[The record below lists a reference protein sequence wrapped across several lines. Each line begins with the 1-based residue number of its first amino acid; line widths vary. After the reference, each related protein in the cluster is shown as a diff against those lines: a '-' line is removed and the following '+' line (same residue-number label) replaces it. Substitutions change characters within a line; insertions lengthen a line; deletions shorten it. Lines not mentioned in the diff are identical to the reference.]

1 VHEVSAELPERTV
14 ETAPPAGRKLDTV
27 SSKIPSILAILVL
40 LAVSAVLGACS
51 RKAGGAAGGANS
63 TVMQSGEPARA
74 RIASPAKGST
84 SDTKEIPMSTRKF
97 EKPSDADL
105 RRRLTPM
112 QYEVTQHDATE
123 PPFQNAFWDN
133 HKQGLYVDVATG
145 EPLFSSLDKF
155 DSGTGWPSFVRPV
168 DPKRVVTH
176 EDRTLGRV
184 RTEVRSRDGNSHLG
198 HVFDD
203 GPAPT
208 GLRYCINSASLRFIP
223 VERLAAEGYGDFAP
237 TFANPGAAPSAD
249 HENACVT
256 PKTGEDAGCETTLET
271 IVLAGGCFW
280 GMEEI
285 IRKIPGVIETEV
297 GYAGGTTKAPRYESV
312 KTGKTGHAESV
323 RIVFDPQKLS
333 LETLLEKWFF
343 KMHDPTTKDRQGN
356 DVGTQYRSAIFVS
369 SPEQRKV
376 AEAVK
381 SRVNASGKWKAPV
394 VTEITAASDF
404 TPAEDY
410 HQDYLEKNPG
420 GYTCH
425 YMRD

>member
-1 VHEVSAELPERTV
+1 MTPKF
-14 ETAPPAGRKLDTV
+14 PK
-27 SSKIPSILAILVL
+27 ILVL
-40 LAVSAVLGACS
+40 VAFLAQAAALFGCG
-51 RKAGGAAGGANS
+51 RKASGEAGGAAS
-63 TVMQSGEPARA
+63 TVMKSEAPSRA
-74 RIASPAKGST
+74 RIETTRTGGATEK
-84 SDTKEIPMSTRKF
+84 KEIPMSARKF
-97 EKPSDADL
+97 DKPSDGEL
-105 RRRLTPM
+105 RRRLNPM

-133 HKQGLYVDVATG
+133 HKVGLYVDVVTG
-145 EPLFSSLDKF
+145 EPLFSSVDKF

-168 DPKRVVTH
+168 DPARVVTH

-184 RTEVRSRDGNSHLG
+184 RTEVRSRDGDSHLG
-198 HVFDD
+198 HVFED

-223 VERLAAEGYGDFAP
+223 ADRLAQEGYAEFAP
-237 TFANPGAAPSAD
+237 SFANPGASPPAD
-249 HENACVT
+249 HDNICVT
-256 PKTGEDAGCETTLET
+256 PKSGEDAGCETTLET

-280 GMEEI
+280 GMEDI

-297 GYAGGTTKAPRYESV
+297 GYAGGTTRAPKYENV
-312 KTGKTGHAESV
+312 KTGTTGHAESV
-323 RIVFDPQKLS
+323 RVVFDPQKLS

-356 DVGTQYRSAIFVS
+356 DRGTQYRSAIFVS

-381 SRVNASGKWKAPV
+381 ARVNASGKWKAPV
-394 VTEITAASDF
+394 VTEIVGAGEF